1 MPPEVRDPA
10 RRNGCIIPDDGD
22 TPSSAL
28 PARSDRSDATL
39 SEVVRWCAKMYC
51 WVDAPLAVAVYYS
64 RCYVVGWGGT
74 LFFLRLT
81 KEKGGGGCEGSFY
94 CCLRLPQ
101 RCCLLV
107 GWRWL
112 TTSLIQCFVL
122 RISMGI
128 ARALKKATTCMARMR
143 KTTSTHTVGTTKSM
157 QTPGTIFSAV
167 KRVMTPSTAAK
178 VRTPW
183 AVLAV
188 TTGSSEE
195 TSSTKS
201 LGTRATTFSMAG

>member
-1 MPPEVRDPA
+1 MPPEVRDHA

-39 SEVVRWCAKMYC
+39 SEALRWCAKMYC

-64 RCYVVGWGGT
+64 FSLLCGGMGGT

-101 RCCLLV
+101 RCCLPV

-112 TTSLIQCFVL
+112 TTSSIQCFVL
-122 RISMGI
+122 RIRMEI
-128 ARALKKATTCMARMR
+128 ARALTKGTTCMARMR
-143 KTTSTHTVGTTKSM
+143 KTTSTH
-157 QTPGTIFSAV
+157 
-167 KRVMTPSTAAK
+167 
-178 VRTPW
+178 
-183 AVLAV
+183 
-188 TTGSSEE
+188 
-195 TSSTKS
+195 
-201 LGTRATTFSMAG
+201 